1 MWPTHTKNSDGL
13 LLFIIVI
20 RSKKCYSN
28 STLVWSRC
36 LFTRAIW
43 RCIFFQSRAV
53 NTSPIHTHQP
63 KRGFMLW
70 FRAPEGNRPF
80 LKPLLQKDCRKQK
93 QTCLLTCFENDFL
106 SFSLLPLCCFFHLC
120 CVFENYWHAPLYNF
134 KIEFQ
139 SM

>member
-1 MWPTHTKNSDGL
+1 M
-13 LLFIIVI
+13 
-20 RSKKCYSN
+20 RSKICYRN

-106 SFSLLPLCCFFHLC
+106 PFHCLELLTAPCSNWISNYRFSMHIHLGYNFLQIPLLKAHLKNSLLI
-120 CVFENYWHAPLYNF
+120 Y
-134 KIEFQ
+134 
-139 SM
+139 

>member
-106 SFSLLPLCCFFHLC
+106 PFHCL
-120 CVFENYWHAPLYNF
+120 NYWQLLVQ
-134 KIEFQ
+134 IEFQ
-139 SM
+139 IIDLACIFI